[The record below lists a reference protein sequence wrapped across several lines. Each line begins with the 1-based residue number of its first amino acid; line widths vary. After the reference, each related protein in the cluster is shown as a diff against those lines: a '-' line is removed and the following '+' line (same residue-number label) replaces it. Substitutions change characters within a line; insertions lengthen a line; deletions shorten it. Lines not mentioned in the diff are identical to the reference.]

1 MIKSGLAASGGGLVG
16 QCCSPGHT
24 QRLCVRVCVCAC
36 ALCVYIN
43 LVKVRN
49 AITDSVS
56 VKLNLTRSEELQQKY

>member
-1 MIKSGLAASGGGLVG
+1 M
-16 QCCSPGHT
+16 
-24 QRLCVRVCVCAC
+24 
-36 ALCVYIN
+36 YIN